1 MTRGARAPAG
11 VGRVFVSGS
20 SDDYKQFSY
29 VYNSRRF
36 GPQGGA

>member
-1 MTRGARAPAG
+1 MTRGAQAPAG
-11 VGRVFVSGS
+11 VGRAFVSGS
-20 SDDYKQFSY
+20 SDDYKQCNY